1 MDSFLC
7 SIETAPATLLPIALE
22 AKSFSANNGLRVG
35 CRQDEGVVCLL
46 SESAINVQYR
56 FWGRYRKKRI
66 DTQKT
71 TLAISAHSKKEL
83 CVQCFMAT
91 SE

>member
-7 SIETAPATLLPIALE
+7 SIETAPATVLPIALE

-46 SESAINVQYR
+46 FESAINTDS
-56 FWGRYRKKRI
+56 GDAIAKSESIHKKRLL
-66 DTQKT
+66 Q
-71 TLAISAHSKKEL
+71 
-83 CVQCFMAT
+83 
-91 SE
+91 